1 MYWLQIHTYIHTL
14 YTHVIYI
21 LYIATVLYNGTY
33 MLIVAAAAGLKFPYL
48 IHPSVIRAVRI
59 CRPFNPLC
67 LGESGWRGSIRI
79 EVIILVDLP
88 NILENVAVYVA
99 T

>member
-1 MYWLQIHTYIHTL
+1 
-14 YTHVIYI
+14 
-21 LYIATVLYNGTY
+21 
-33 MLIVAAAAGLKFPYL
+33 MLIVAAAAGLKFPYI

-67 LGESGWRGSIRI
+67 LSESGWRGSIRN
-79 EVIILVDLP
+79 EVMILVDLP

-99 T
+99 IGAFGLIM